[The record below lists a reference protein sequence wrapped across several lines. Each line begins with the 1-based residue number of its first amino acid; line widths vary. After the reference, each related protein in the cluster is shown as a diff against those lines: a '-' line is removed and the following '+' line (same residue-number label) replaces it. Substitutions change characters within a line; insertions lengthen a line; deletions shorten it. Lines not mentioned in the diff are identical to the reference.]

1 MDPQHELAH
10 ILLRKAS
17 ADLAMARCLMGDSAS
32 PDWGIGFHVQQAVEK
47 ALKAIL
53 CAHGIEYPRTHNISL
68 LLDMLAEQNLVAPV
82 ARARLIY
89 LTPFGVLLRYD
100 EIGPS
105 DLELDNMPPRDELV
119 TLAQAVVIWAE
130 AQIQG

>member
-17 ADLAMARCLMGDSAS
+17 ADLVMARCLMGDSSS

-82 ARARLIY
+82 ARAQLIY
-89 LTPFGVLLRYD
+89 LTPFGCCYGMTKS
-100 EIGPS
+100 GP
-105 DLELDNMPPRDELV
+105 
-119 TLAQAVVIWAE
+119 AIWNWSTCRRA
-130 AQIQG
+130 ANW